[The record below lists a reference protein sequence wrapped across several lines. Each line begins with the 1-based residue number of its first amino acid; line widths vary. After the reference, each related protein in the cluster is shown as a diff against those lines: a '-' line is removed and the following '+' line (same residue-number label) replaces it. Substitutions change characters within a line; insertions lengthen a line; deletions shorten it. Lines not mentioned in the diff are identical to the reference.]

1 MADAELE
8 AMNANVDGEEVD
20 QFDDDDLSSTES
32 TDATEP
38 EAEEA
43 KEAEEAED
51 EAIEPVAVKDEAK
64 EGEAKEG
71 EPAQSKQSY
80 MLPKS
85 RYDYQ
90 VAQRKKEAERA
101 DQLEEQNEALQSRI
115 DALAQ
120 EARQEQERAP
130 ATDAVADLEKQIMA
144 IDKEVE
150 ELRRDGDAEGAA
162 QKQNQAR
169 RLERQIIRLEA
180 TTPESVDVDD
190 IRKTAITQIRAE
202 QALDSVITAVEQKYP
217 QLREGDDEYNSD
229 LVEEVMDLYDSFL
242 AKGYAPAV
250 SMQRAVG
257 YTVGV
262 SAPQKSNGGDR
273 KKEAVKRN
281 IKAAKK
287 QPPDLD
293 EVGHDSDRGGA
304 TKTLD
309 ISQMSIEDFERLGD
323 VEEEKM
329 LR

>member
-1 MADAELE
+1 MPDNEKE
-8 AMNANVDGEEVD
+8 AMNAQVDGGEVD
-20 QFDDDDLSSTES
+20 EFDDDELSNTES
-32 TDATEP
+32 TGETEP
-38 EAEEA
+38 EEEQ
-43 KEAEEAED
+43 ED
-51 EAIEPVAVKDEAK
+51 EAPEPVAVKDDEDEPQKEAK
-64 EGEAKEG
+64 ED
-71 EPAQSKQSY
+71 EPAPSKQSY

-90 VAQRKKEAERA
+90 VAQRRKEAERA
-101 DQLEEQNEALQSRI
+101 DVLEEQNEALQARI
-115 DALAQ
+115 DELSKQAKHETTQ
-120 EARQEQERAP
+120 
-130 ATDAVADLEKQIMA
+130 ATDGVADLEKQIMA

-180 TTPESVDVDD
+180 TTPESVDVDN

-202 QALDSVITAVEQKYP
+202 QALDSVITAVEQEYP
-217 QLREGDDEYNSD
+217 QLREGDDNYSPD

-257 YTVGV
+257 YTIGDTP
-262 SAPQKSNGGDR
+262 ARKGNGGAR
-273 KKEAVKRN
+273 KQEAVKRN
-281 IKAAKK
+281 LKAAKK
-287 QPPDLD
+287 QPPDLE
-293 EVGHDSDRGGA
+293 EVGHDSDRGGP

-309 ISQMSIEDFERLGD
+309 VMGMDIEEFERLGD
-323 VEEEKM
+323 LEEERM